1 MNSLCSN
8 IIKSENIQIK
18 GKKLIRHSTI
28 NNPQAEEEEEIIKQE
43 QIEAQMQMQAQL
55 EEELARKREE
65 MQLKLEEAQAKY
77 DEILT
82 KAKEESEIILQNAQE
97 EALNIEKKAYEDGH
111 SQGLKNGYEDGYKE
125 AYEEN
130 IEKAKFE
137 AAQIIDNANKVLFE
151 ANNTVSDYMK
161 ENKKNIL
168 GLSVSIAEQV
178 LREKFE
184 DVNSMDS
191 LITSVIEEYELKE
204 NFVVK
209 ANPLY
214 KESLDEQ
221 ILTLK
226 ESYKVSGDV
235 FVLAD
240 ESVEQGNAVID
251 NVNGRL
257 IVGIDHV
264 IEKIKEELL

>member
-18 GKKLIRHSTI
+18 GKKVIRHSI
-28 NNPQAEEEEEIIKQE
+28 NNPQAEEEIIDQE
-43 QIEAQMQMQAQL
+43 QIEAQMQIQAQL

-65 MQLKLEEAQAKY
+65 MQIKLEEAQTKY
-77 DEILT
+77 DEILN
-82 KAKEESEIILQNAQE
+82 KAQEESERILNNAQE
-97 EALNIEKKAYEDGH
+97 EALNIEKKAYEEGH

-137 AAQIIDNANKVLFE
+137 AAQIIDNSNKVLFE
-151 ANNTVSDYMK
+151 ANNEVSNYMK
-161 ENKKNIL
+161 ENKKNIIS
-168 GLSVSIAEQV
+168 LSVSIAEQV

-204 NFVVK
+204 NFVIK
-209 ANPLY
+209 TNQLY

-221 ILTLK
+221 ILNLK
-226 ESYKVSGDV
+226 KNHKIKGDV
-235 FVLAD
+235 FVLVD
-240 ESVEQGNAVID
+240 ESIEQGNAVID

-257 IVGIDHV
+257 VVGIDHV